1 MKNKLII
8 PLIVLILIIVCA
20 GCTTKIVM
28 PYSSEDYIN
37 GEWAIEELVSHF
49 EELGFTNVEISGDAE
64 KISGIYIEND
74 ESLFESFKK
83 GDEYSSSRKIE
94 IYTGPDLKASTPVE
108 VPEIEYITFGTYE
121 QDGDVINGAE
131 KIEWIPLTEINGE
144 ILLVSRYILDYKDF
158 NDTTQAVA
166 TSWEN
171 STLRNWLNE
180 EFYNKAFSNEEKRKI
195 ISTKVQDFKNDN
207 ANGNTTIDNVFVL
220 NMKQV
225 CEYFDSED
233 DRATVSTDYAKTQK
247 SYITDS
253 YWLINSSSNELY
265 KYLINS
271 EGKNENNPR
280 VNESEGVRPAIWI
293 KQ

>member
-8 PLIVLILIIVCA
+8 PLIVLILIIVCT

-28 PYSSEDYIN
+28 PYGSEDYID
-37 GEWAIEELVSHF
+37 GEWAIEDLVSHF
-49 EELGFTNVEISGDAE
+49 EELGFTNVEISGDTE
-64 KISGIYIEND
+64 EISGIYIEND

-94 IYTGPDLKASTPVE
+94 IYTGPDLKAPTPVE
-108 VPEIEYITFGTYE
+108 VPEMEYITFGRYE
-121 QDGDVINGAE
+121 QDGNTSNGAE
-131 KIEWIPLTEINGE
+131 DIEWIPLTEKDGQ

-158 NDTTQAVA
+158 NNTTQAVA

-171 STLRNWLNE
+171 STLRKWLNE
-180 EFYNKAFSNEEKRKI
+180 DFYDMTFSVEEQRKI
-195 ISTKVQDFKNDN
+195 VNAKVQDFKNDN
-207 ANGNTTIDNVFVL
+207 EYGKTTLDNVFIL
-220 NMKQV
+220 NINQV
-225 CEYFDSED
+225 YEYFDNDD
-233 DRATVSTDYAKTQK
+233 DRATVSTEYAKAQK
-247 SYITDS
+247 KYSTDS

-293 KQ
+293 KR